1 MPRHLVLVVG
11 VMYEKRPKPYG
22 VCEAVND
29 CGTQAGCENPLY
41 TVKLRPGRYHTRA
54 RSHEG

>member
-1 MPRHLVLVVG
+1 
-11 VMYEKRPKPYG
+11 MYEKRLKPYG